1 MKKTILTGD
10 RPTGNLHLGHYAG
23 TLLNRVALQDEYRT
37 FILIADVQA
46 LTSNFEDPARIREN
60 IHNVLASY
68 IAAGIDPAKSTIVV
82 QSQIPEIHEMYV
94 YFSLIVTTASLQQNP
109 TTKNEIR
116 LGYNKN
122 LTLAFMGY
130 PVHQA
135 ADIAVFRA
143 HLVPVGQDQVPHIEE
158 ARHLVRKFNGLYGTD
173 LIEPEARVGATP
185 ILPGLDGK
193 EKMSK
198 SLGNAI
204 FLCDEDSEIK
214 TKLQKAVTDPARVH
228 ITDPGH
234 PEVCTIFKYYQAFFP
249 ADVTDVRDKC
259 ENAKW
264 GCGHCKKQ
272 MLERMTGL
280 IGPMRET
287 YQRVRKDEAYLN
299 QILREGSEN
308 GRREATATLDSVR
321 KKMFLQKF

>member
-1 MKKTILTGD
+1 
-10 RPTGNLHLGHYAG
+10 
-23 TLLNRVALQDEYRT
+23 
-37 FILIADVQA
+37 
-46 LTSNFEDPARIREN
+46 ARIREN

-68 IAAGIDPAKSTIVV
+68 LASGLDPALSTIVV
-82 QSQIPEIHEMYV
+82 QSQIPEIHELYV
-94 YFSLIVTTASLQQNP
+94 YFSMIVTIASLQQNP
-109 TTKNEIR
+109 TTKNEIK

-122 LTLAFMGY
+122 LSLGFLGY

-143 HLVPVGQDQVPHIEE
+143 NLVPVGQDQVPHIEE
-158 ARHLVRKFNGLYGTD
+158 ARHLVRKFNGLYGAD
-173 LIEPEARVGATP
+173 LVEPEAKVGATP

-204 FLCDEDSEIK
+204 YLCDEDNEIK
-214 TKLQKAVTDPARVH
+214 NKLQKAVTDPARIHV
-228 ITDPGH
+228 TDKGH
-234 PEVCTIFKYYQAFFP
+234 PDICTIFKYYQAFFP
-249 ADVTDVRDKC
+249 ADVTEVRDKC

-272 MLERMTGL
+272 MLDRMTGM
-280 IGPMRET
+280 IKPMRDT

-299 QILREGSEN
+299 QILKEGCVKGRERAASTMDG
-308 GRREATATLDSVR
+308 VR
-321 KKMFLQKF
+321 KKMSLQAF